1 MPSTVSDALDA
12 RESLPAALVSCMIW
26 LLPEPGCLG
35 LAARVPGESIGAE
48 MQEEEKRGKAGS
60 GVGNWRQGGNSAA
73 ALFHPP
79 QLSSVFGKRLIFSP
93 QLLHCLKR
101 SQLKIH
107 LA

>member
-1 MPSTVSDALDA
+1 
-12 RESLPAALVSCMIW
+12 MIW

-48 MQEEEKRGKAGS
+48 MQEEEKRGKAGN

-79 QLSSVFGKRLIFSP
+79 QLSSVFGKRLIFPP
-93 QLLHCLKR
+93 QRLHRLRR